1 MYDLQIRNT
10 GTRVQRDTRIHEC
23 MAAGNATRCCSRCVY
38 AAKRE
43 RERERERGWRE
54 IDLMDQWLSR
64 PEETDNGRAAACDR
78 GTCHFSRPAAH
89 LISGLLASGLTLLTP

>member
-43 RERERERGWRE
+43 REREREREVGERSTSWINGLADPKRR
-54 IDLMDQWLSR
+54 IMDERLPVTGAPATFPVPRLTWSADCWL
-64 PEETDNGRAAACDR
+64 PV
-78 GTCHFSRPAAH
+78 
-89 LISGLLASGLTLLTP
+89 